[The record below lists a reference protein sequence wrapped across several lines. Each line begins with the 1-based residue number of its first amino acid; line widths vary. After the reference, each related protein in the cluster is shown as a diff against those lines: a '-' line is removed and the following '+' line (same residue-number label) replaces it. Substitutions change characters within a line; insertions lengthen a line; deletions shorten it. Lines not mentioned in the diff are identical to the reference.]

1 MTDTSSLALS
11 VRQPWAE
18 MIISGRKPIEVRTWQ
33 RSYRGRIWIHAG
45 REKDEALEL
54 LFGYRELFRG
64 GYVGS
69 AEVTSIEYIDNHRW
83 EAWREMHHDRGPF
96 QPNLFAWVL
105 AHPRRLPSPVPAK
118 GDVGLYTVPEETLR
132 QLIEADRTSSVGQ

>member
-1 MTDTSSLALS
+1 VTDSSSLALS

-33 RSYRGRIWIHAG
+33 QSYRGRIWIHAG
-45 REKDEALEL
+45 RQKDDALEL
-54 LFGYRELFRG
+54 VFGYGELFHG

-69 AEVTSIEYIDNHRW
+69 VEVTSIEYIDIRRW
-83 EAWREMHHDRGPF
+83 EAWREMHHNRGPF

-105 AHPRRLPSPVPAK
+105 AHPRRLASPVSAK
-118 GDVGLYTVPEETLR
+118 GDLGLYTVPEETLR
-132 QLIEADRTSSVGQ
+132 QLIEADPTSSADQ

>member
-1 MTDTSSLALS
+1 MKGSSSQALS

-18 MIISGRKPIEVRTWQ
+18 MIILGRKPIELRTWQ

-45 REKDEALEL
+45 RQTDEALEL
-54 LFGYRELFRG
+54 LYGYSNLFHG
-64 GYVGS
+64 GYIGS
-69 AEVTSIEYIDNHRW
+69 AELTSIEYIDNRRW

-105 AHPRRLPSPVPAK
+105 AHPRRLARPLPAK
-118 GDVGLYTVPEETLR
+118 GDVGLYTVSEEMLQ
-132 QLIEADRTSSVGQ
+132 QLIEADRAELASQ